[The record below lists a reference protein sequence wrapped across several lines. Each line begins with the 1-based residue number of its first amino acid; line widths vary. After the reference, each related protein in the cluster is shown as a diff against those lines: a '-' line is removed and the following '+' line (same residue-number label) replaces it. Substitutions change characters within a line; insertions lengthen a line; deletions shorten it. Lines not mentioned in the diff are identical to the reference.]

1 MMEQLDRYCH
11 ARSCLIYFYCS
22 CGFVSGKST
31 IDDHDLS
38 PCLSLFHFVF
48 QTFLGLLLLWFRLFA
63 SGLRRFASTALV
75 YPSVIRLSSYS
86 SLRAPQ
92 NRERAGGKGT
102 CTLDDTTTSSSKY
115 HGVCLSVC
123 LSFVQPS
130 AGFLAFVSLLCFF
143 FLQALSTSTPTW

>member
-1 MMEQLDRYCH
+1 MMEQFDRYCH

-38 PCLSLFHFVF
+38 PCRFSISSSKHFLVCYCCGF
-48 QTFLGLLLLWFRLFA
+48 DCLRLVCVA
-63 SGLRRFASTALV
+63 SPVLV

-130 AGFLAFVSLLCFF
+130 AGFLAFGSLLCFF